1 MWNKTPNK
9 YLFACGSGEGNT
21 PLTAFDSALYAAG
34 IGHYNLVKVTSI
46 IPPSAV
52 RQASIDL
59 PLGTVVPAAFAS
71 IHSVT
76 PEETITAAVSVA
88 RPVDSSMVGLIM
100 EYSARGHKK
109 EIEEIVRN
117 MAEEGMAMRGS
128 KIKSLD
134 CQSVEHRVRRIG
146 CVIAAVLLW

>member
-1 MWNKTPNK
+1 MWERTPAN
-9 YLFACGSGEGNT
+9 FHMTCGAGEGNT
-21 PLTAFDSALYAAG
+21 PLTAFDAALVAAA

-46 IPPSAV
+46 VPPSAV
-52 RQASIDL
+52 MQKKVNIPPGA
-59 PLGTVVPAAFAS
+59 VAPAAFAS

-76 PEETITAAVSVA
+76 PDETIAAAVSVA
-88 RPVDSSMVGLIM
+88 LPADNSRVGLIM

-117 MAEEGMAMRGS
+117 MAEEGMARRGFR
-128 KIKSLD
+128 IKSLNSI
-134 CQSVEHRVRRIG
+134 SVEYSVQRIG